1 MKFTIQT
8 EDEKEVKI
16 MLMGEQALN
25 CLTEIRAALYIRK
38 VAKETDLEEQQPDP
52 FTIDDLTDIVL
63 HHGIDINM
71 ITSTPY

>member
-1 MKFTIQT
+1 MKFTIET

-16 MLMGEQALN
+16 MLMGEQALK

-38 VAKETDLEEQQPDP
+38 MSKETDLEEQQPDP